1 MKTISVSI
9 LAAVALSLFGYIV
22 LVERHQLTDIELEGR
37 GARLIER
44 FSQRRVQEISLER
57 GGERIQLVALERE
70 GDDEAEQE
78 RTWELREPL
87 VARADTAAVAALL
100 GALEWAQPRRT
111 IEGAT
116 ADDLREYGLAEPAVK
131 VTLLI
136 AGETMSL
143 SIGNTDATEA
153 GRYAVLDDP
162 SVVYVIGDDV
172 FEALDHDATHFRNRE
187 LFPDA
192 MLDMNTITLRRAD
205 SVTRLERDAE
215 QADETWYLREPVAMM
230 ASAQRVRDIKRTIAS
245 LEATRF
251 IEGDQALGETF
262 VRFESRAKPS
272 DDAEFVPVVL
282 VVGAAC
288 GDHAGERYAR
298 AGEEGPLTC
307 VSESDLAAL
316 LRPASDMRELR
327 PITLP
332 DTDIEAIDLTVG
344 NDRLHI
350 EDDEGEWTY
359 RLTRGSAAPIEGE
372 VDPDAFSEWLTAI
385 RSLETID
392 AEVVDAAEL
401 ARRGLSAP
409 RATLTMK
416 GRGSAPDHTLVM
428 GGRDL
433 RGVFLRRDEELVTLV
448 VPAEVEQQLSVS
460 IVHFLPRRLLRER
473 AEGLTQLVT
482 TGETAQTLERDGDGD
497 FELSAPIAAPADGA
511 AARDIARRLA
521 TLEAARFVAE
531 AAAPEHG
538 LSPPRMTARFRFEG
552 PLAGDAE
559 VSEEEDD
566 GHGHGHDHGDEP
578 EGPSAPPREHRLVI
592 GAATEGGAF
601 AQLDAR
607 AEVFVLPTPVLE
619 LLEQALVS
627 TDLLRTG
634 RSELTGVRIEREGT
648 TVDIT
653 HDGAFFVS
661 DGERIADDHLEPLLM
676 AIERM
681 RGESARYGAA
691 FDPALS
697 VTVSREDD
705 AAEPRRY
712 TLRIGPAGA
721 THTPVQRSDLA
732 ATFSVPNDQVAPLR
746 DFTP

>member
-9 LAAVALSLFGYIV
+9 LAGVALSLFAYIV
-22 LVERHQLTDIELEGR
+22 LVERNQLTDIELEGR

-44 FSQRRVQEISLER
+44 FSQRRVEEVTIER
-57 GGERIQLVALERE
+57 SGESIQLVALERA
-70 GDDEAEQE
+70 GDEEAEEE
-78 RTWELREPL
+78 RSWELREPL
-87 VARADTAAVAALL
+87 VARADSGAVAALL

-116 ADDLREYGLAEPAVK
+116 AADLTEYGLADPAVRA
-131 VTLLI
+131 TLQI
-136 AGETMSL
+136 AGETVTL
-143 SIGNTDATEA
+143 SIGNPDATEA

-162 SVVYVIGDDV
+162 TVVYVIGDDV
-172 FEALDHDATHFRNRE
+172 FEALDHDAAHFRNRE

-192 MLDMNTITLRRAD
+192 MLDMNAITLRRGDA
-205 SVTRLERDAE
+205 VTRLEKDAE
-215 QADETWYLREPVAMM
+215 ATDETWYLREPMAMM

-251 IEGDQALGETF
+251 IEEGTALGETL
-262 VRFESRAKPS
+262 VRFESRAKPA

-282 VVGAAC
+282 VVGGPCA
-288 GDHAGERYAR
+288 DHAGERYAR
-298 AGEEGPLTC
+298 AGDEGPVYC
-307 VSESDLAAL
+307 VNESDVAPL
-316 LRPASDMRELR
+316 LRPAAELRELR

-332 DTDIEAIDLTVG
+332 DTDVEAIDLTVG
-344 NDRLHI
+344 ADTLHI
-350 EDDEGEWTY
+350 EDNDGEWTY
-359 RLTRGSAAPIEGE
+359 RLTRGSAAPLEGE
-372 VDPDAFSEWLTAI
+372 VDPDAFSEWLTSI

-392 AEVVDAAEL
+392 AEVVDEAEL
-401 ARRGLSAP
+401 GRRGLRAP
-409 RATLTMK
+409 RATLSMK

-428 GGRDL
+428 GGRDM
-433 RGVFLRRDEELVTLV
+433 RGVFLRRDEELVSLV
-448 VPAEVEQQLSVS
+448 VPTDVEQQLSVS

-482 TGETAQTLERDGDGD
+482 TGDNAQTVERDGDGD
-497 FELSAPIAAPADGA
+497 FELSAPVQAPADGA
-511 AARDIARRLA
+511 AARDVARRLA

-559 VSEEEDD
+559 VPEEEDD
-566 GHGHGHDHGDEP
+566 GHGHDHDHGDEP
-578 EGPSAPPREHRLVI
+578 AGPSAPPREHRLVI

-607 AEVFVLPTPVLE
+607 PEVFVLPTPVLE
-619 LLEQALVS
+619 LLEKALVS

-634 RSELTGVRIEREGT
+634 RSELTGLRLERDGAT
-648 TVDIT
+648 IDVT
-653 HDGAFFVS
+653 HDGAFFVVA
-661 DGERIADDHLEPLLM
+661 GERIPDERIEPVLM

-681 RGESARYGAA
+681 RGESAGFGVA

-721 THTPVQRSDLA
+721 THTPVQRSDIA

>member
-1 MKTISVSI
+1 MKTTTVSI
-9 LAAVALSLFGYIV
+9 LAGVAVSLFAYIV

-44 FSQRRVQEISLER
+44 FSQRRVQEVSIER
-57 GGERIQLVALERE
+57 GGERITLAALERE
-70 GDDEAEQE
+70 GDEEAEEE
-78 RTWELREPL
+78 RVWELREPL
-87 VARADTAAVAALL
+87 AARGDSTAVATLL
-100 GALEWAQPRRT
+100 GALEWAEPRRT

-116 ADDLREYGLAEPAVK
+116 AADLAEYGLTEPAIR
-131 VTLLI
+131 VTLRI
-136 AGETMSL
+136 ADETVTL
-143 SIGNTDATEA
+143 SIGNRDATDA

-162 SVVYVIGDDV
+162 TVVYVVGEDV
-172 FEALDHDATHFRNRE
+172 FEAADHDASHFRNRE

-192 MLDMNTITLRRAD
+192 MLDMTAITLRRGD
-205 SVTRLERDAE
+205 TVTRLEREAE
-215 QADETWYLREPVAMM
+215 AADETWYLREPMAMM

-251 IEGDQALGETF
+251 IEEEVAFGDTL
-262 VRFESRAKPS
+262 VRFESRAKPA

-282 VVGAAC
+282 VVGGAC

-307 VSESDLAAL
+307 VNESDLEAL
-316 LRPASDMRELR
+316 LRPANDLRELR

-332 DTDIEAIDLTVG
+332 DTDVEAIDLTVG
-344 NDRLHI
+344 GDTLHI
-350 EDDEGEWTY
+350 EDADGEWTY
-359 RLTRGSAAPIEGE
+359 RLTRGSAAPVTGE
-372 VDPDAFSEWLTAI
+372 VDPDAFSEWLTSI
-385 RSLETID
+385 RALETID
-392 AEVVDAAEL
+392 AEVIDDAEL
-401 ARRGLSAP
+401 ARRGLRTP
-409 RATLTMK
+409 RATLVMH
-416 GRGSAPDHTLVM
+416 GRGSAPDHTLSM
-428 GGRDL
+428 GGSDM
-433 RGVFLRRDEELVTLV
+433 RGVFVRRDEELVSLV
-448 VPAEVEQQLSVS
+448 VPTEVEQRLNVT

-473 AEGLTQLVT
+473 AEGMAQLVT

-497 FELSAPIAAPADGA
+497 FELSAPLQAAADGA
-511 AARDIARRLA
+511 AARDLARRLA

-531 AAAPEHG
+531 TAAPEHG

-559 VSEEEDD
+559 APEEEDD
-566 GHGHGHDHGDEP
+566 GHGHDHGDEP

-607 AEVFVLPTPVLE
+607 PEVFVLPTPVLE
-619 LLEQALVS
+619 LLEKALVS

-634 RSELTGVRIEREGT
+634 RSELTGVSIERDGAT
-648 TVDIT
+648 IDVT
-653 HDGAFFVS
+653 HDGAFFMAR
-661 DGERIADDHLEPLLM
+661 GERIPEERFEPVLM
-676 AIERM
+676 SIERM
-681 RGESARYGAA
+681 RGESARFGVS

-697 VTVSREDD
+697 VTVSREAD
-705 AAEPRRY
+705 AAPPVRY